1 MRHIECHGLQKAPAK
16 TVCVTDMTLS
26 DLALRARLIL
36 LPLLLALA
44 SACGSEVAKDFEGQL
59 CDGGEFQLS
68 EEYSDNI
75 VVVNF
80 WYPSCPPC
88 REEMPEFQE
97 AWEELEGE
105 PVQFLGLFV
114 PRGFDNE
121 SAARLFVNELGLT
134 FDFATDHRETIA
146 TAYEIEF
153 YPTTWFVD
161 RGGRVAETYVSAM
174 DSERITSIVSDLIE
188 R

>member
-1 MRHIECHGLQKAPAK
+1 M
-16 TVCVTDMTLS
+16 
-26 DLALRARLIL
+26 L
-36 LPLLLALA
+36 LLA
-44 SACGSEVAKDFEGQL
+44 SACGGEKAQDFEVQL
-59 CDGGEFQLS
+59 FDGGRLRLS
-68 EEYSDNI
+68 EEYANSV

-97 AWEELEGE
+97 AWEQLEGE
-105 PVQFLGLFV
+105 PVRFLGLFV

-121 SAARLFVNELGLT
+121 STAREFVSDLGLT

-146 TAYEIEF
+146 SAYGIEF
-153 YPTTWFVD
+153 YPTTWFID
-161 RGGRVAETYVSAM
+161 RGGAVRRTFVSAM
-174 DSERITSIVSDLIE
+174 ESEQIAGTVRELIE